1 MSWTATRVAVSG
13 GLSDLY
19 DNPYAPNETIL
30 TLTVT
35 STSITAKLLG
45 RTKDGSYVPLSGIT
59 IHIYELVNQAWSPI
73 GDFDTNSDGVVFIS
87 GTNTQE
93 WYKAVF
99 DGTDEYLPAV
109 AYAQLQPQP
118 QEQPPP
124 PSPQP
129 SQQPEQVLTVT
140 VCRTSLWLWLLLLAL
155 LLERRKE
162 EEVSV

>member
-1 MSWTATRVAVSG
+1 MSSIGIYEVS
-13 GLSDLY
+13 SDLY
-19 DNPYAPNETIL
+19 DVGYAPKETIL
-30 TLTVT
+30 TITVT
-35 STSITAKLLG
+35 SSNIYAKLIG
-45 RTKDGSYVPLSGIT
+45 KTEDGNYVPLSGMT
-59 IHIYELVNQAWSPI
+59 IHAYELVNQVWSPI
-73 GDFDTNSDGVVFIS
+73 GDFVTDSNGVVSIS
-87 GTNTQE
+87 RTNTQE
-93 WYKAVF
+93 LYKAVF
-99 DGTDEYLPAV
+99 DGTDEYQPAV

-162 EEVSV
+162 EEISV